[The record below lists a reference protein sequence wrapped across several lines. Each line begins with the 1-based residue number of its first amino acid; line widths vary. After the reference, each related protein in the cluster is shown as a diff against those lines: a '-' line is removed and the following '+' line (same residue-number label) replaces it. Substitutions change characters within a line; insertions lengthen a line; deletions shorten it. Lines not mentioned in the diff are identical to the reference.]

1 MENLILFKDPTAL
14 VALTVIV
21 ALHVIT
27 ALADLKSNDR
37 AISLAASILNV
48 VMHVTLIALALIRGA
63 GTDELMLALMISAA
77 IGIVSIGITEKL
89 KGKGGE

>member
-37 AISLAASILNV
+37 TISLAASILNV

>member
-27 ALADLKSNDR
+27 ALADLKSKDR

-63 GTDELMLALMISAA
+63 GTNELLLALMISAA

>member
-48 VMHVTLIALALIRGA
+48 VMHVTLIALALIRDA
-63 GTDELMLALMISAA
+63 GTDELTLALMISAA

>member
-63 GTDELMLALMISAA
+63 GTNELLLALMISAA